1 MALVKVNA
9 KRKDEPGAPPL
20 EMREVEARLLAHLA
34 ERAAGSDGTQALTL
48 LRADAAVVAGARPE
62 EAEAALRA
70 LSARYRSHLSVT
82 EQGELVY
89 EFAPGLVRRDEQPLA
104 ERLGALSRTVGR
116 ALWAT
121 FTVGFKIWIAATL
134 VLYSVVFAILGLA
147 LSLASEDDSPGFIF
161 WWLLPDFG
169 PNRDMEDA
177 DGRPRKRFHRS
188 VFDFVFGPPPLR
200 PPALP
205 DDRELLAHV
214 RAQKG
219 RITATDL
226 VLLRGLDYRR
236 AEEEA
241 TRLLARYDGEPEVAE
256 GGTLVYTFRDL
267 RRTAL
272 PDAPETPRLAP
283 APALLLGGGA
293 GWVTLEEMESSK
305 ESTALALP
313 RTVSPASSWRH
324 EGEPPL
330 TGNRTGSNV
339 AITALG
345 GFNLLASL
353 TIGPWAALIL
363 GLGALGTVLLTVA
376 PLIFSVV
383 FFSVPLARMGV
394 RAAGRRKRRR
404 RNARRALLIA
414 IGERGGEPVERE
426 ALLRR
431 AREVLR
437 ESTWAW
443 AEEHGERARLD
454 PDDAYRPI
462 LEREL
467 DRLMQEL
474 EGDVAMAEG
483 ASGARDVRLEFPR
496 MREEMAAARAAR
508 QLAPAEERSAGEVV
522 FSSHVE

>member
-1 MALVKVNA
+1 MTLVKA
-9 KRKDEPGAPPL
+9 KAQHPDEPGALLPQA
-20 EMREVEARLLAHLA
+20 REVEARLLAHLK
-34 ERAAGSDGTQALTL
+34 ERAASGDGTQALTL
-48 LRADAAVVAGARPE
+48 LRADAAVLAGARPE
-62 EAEAALRA
+62 EAEAALRS

-89 EFAPGLVRRDEQPLA
+89 EFAPGLVRRDEQALA
-104 ERLGALSRTVGR
+104 ERLGALSRAAGR
-116 ALWAT
+116 ALWAA

-134 VLYSVVFAILGLA
+134 VIYSVVFAILGLA

-169 PNRDMEDA
+169 SNREVDEE
-177 DGRPRKRFHRS
+177 GRPRKRFHRS
-188 VFDFVFGPPPLR
+188 VFDYVFGPPPAA
-200 PPALP
+200 PPALA

-256 GGTLVYTFRDL
+256 DGSLVYTFRDL

-272 PDAPETPRLAP
+272 PDAPSSPGQ
-283 APALLLGGGA
+283 ALLLGGGA
-293 GWVTLEEMESSK
+293 GWVTLPQ
-305 ESTALALP
+305 TALALP
-313 RTVSPASSWRH
+313 SASSSQVALAPSWRH
-324 EGEPPL
+324 EGESPL

-353 TIGPWAALIL
+353 TIGPWAALVL

-383 FFSVPLARMGV
+383 FFSVPLARMGA
-394 RAAGRRKRRR
+394 RAAGRRRRRR
-404 RNARRALLIA
+404 RNARRALLVA

-431 AREVLR
+431 ARDVLM
-437 ESTWAW
+437 ESTWEW
-443 AEEHGERARLD
+443 AEEQGERARLD
-454 PDDAYRPI
+454 QIEVYRPI
-462 LEREL
+462 LEKEL
-467 DRLMQEL
+467 ERLMREL
-474 EGDVAMAEG
+474 EGDIAMAEG
-483 ASGARDVRLEFPR
+483 ASGERDVRLEFPR